1 MEPATV
7 PPVEAPPAPVAK
19 PKNIVIGHG
28 TKVLV
33 VGDSMVRSGLG
44 LRIAELVRA
53 RGGVYLEDY
62 STKNEGDRLEKLVIA
77 LKPDVTFVVVGST
90 DAEGVKEIASKVSAK
105 PCVFVGPPKRTG
117 VVEIERDNS
126 APCEFFD
133 SSNLKLDR
141 KWSGHPSTT
150 GGAQWG
156 TAVWDAMVAPES

>member
-1 MEPATV
+1 MKLALLVAIVPLACSAVPPPVPVEPATV

-77 LKPDVTFVVVGST
+77 L
-90 DAEGVKEIASKVSAK
+90 
-105 PCVFVGPPKRTG
+105 
-117 VVEIERDNS
+117 
-126 APCEFFD
+126 
-133 SSNLKLDR
+133 
-141 KWSGHPSTT
+141 
-150 GGAQWG
+150 
-156 TAVWDAMVAPES
+156 